1 MYVIC
6 IIIYLYIILYLYII
20 IKNQLTKINAVFTA
34 VFTAVFNMIYRVVAV
49 AVFMSPKNILNRWS
63 KL

>member
-1 MYVIC
+1 VDYSLQTFLNIFYKFMYVIC

-34 VFTAVFNMIYRVVAV
+34 VF
-49 AVFMSPKNILNRWS
+49 KHDL
-63 KL
+63 